1 MFIPLYT
8 IDFKILREE
17 DGLDLVEDQRL
28 KLVDLLDKNSDLFE
42 EPTEATTCSQH
53 CIDTGDHLPIAC
65 RPYRL
70 SPTKKTQ
77 LKEELNKM
85 LNAGVIV
92 ETESPWAAPVVMIP
106 KRTGGVRVCIDYRS
120 LNAITKADKYPLP
133 RVDDLLHEAKTTK
146 FMSTLD
152 LQFG

>member
-1 MFIPLYT
+1 
-8 IDFKILREE
+8 
-17 DGLDLVEDQRL
+17 
-28 KLVDLLDKNSDLFE
+28 
-42 EPTEATTCSQH
+42 
-53 CIDTGDHLPIAC
+53 
-65 RPYRL
+65 
-70 SPTKKTQ
+70 
-77 LKEELNKM
+77 M
-85 LNAGVIV
+85 LNTGVIV

-120 LNAITKADKYPLP
+120 LNAIIKADKYPLP